1 MRRNISRSRVVKPL
15 RAALEHSQ
23 ASPTF
28 PSFRQI
34 LSQSDER
41 SSAAVGAN
49 DRPRLLIVEDDLLV
63 AWQMEEALTDAG
75 FTVTGVASSL
85 EDALQF
91 AETTRPELVLMD
103 IRLYGDRDGVEA
115 ALELFHKHALR
126 CLFTSAHTDYA
137 VRKRAE
143 PAQPV
148 GWLPKP
154 YTMSALV
161 YAVRE
166 GLKALRG

>member
-1 MRRNISRSRVVKPL
+1 MKPL
-15 RAALEHSQ
+15 RATIDHAQ

-34 LSQSDER
+34 LSPSDEK
-41 SSAAVGAN
+41 SGAAIGAN

-85 EDALQF
+85 EEALRL
-91 AETTRPELVLMD
+91 ADETGPQLVLMD
-103 IRLYGDRDGVEA
+103 IRLYGERDGVDA
-115 ALELFHKHALR
+115 ALELFRKYALR
-126 CLFTSAHTDYA
+126 CLFTSAHTDYT

-148 GWLPKP
+148 GWLSKP
-154 YTMSALV
+154 YTMTASLSRSSNPPTTRSSA
-161 YAVRE
+161 RT
-166 GLKALRG
+166 